1 MNWTKQIPNA
11 LTTLR
16 LVLTVPI
23 CILIL
28 EKDFSIVLWIAAIA
42 GFTDWLDGWLARRL
56 DAMSRYGAVIDPV
69 CDKVMLIG
77 IFVSVWMV
85 GLVPWWLAFIVVVR
99 DFIIVSGALV
109 YHWLY
114 GRYEMDPSIWG
125 KLSTFVQIVAV
136 LVILGQQVY
145 PVLPEQ
151 ALQAGWLIVV
161 IMAFISAG
169 HYVYV
174 WGGKAIQNKSV

>member
-1 MNWTKQIPNA
+1 RIG
-11 LTTLR
+11 
-16 LVLTVPI
+16 VLGSGWMFG
-23 CILIL
+23 LGAWWAA
-28 EKDFSIVLWIAAIA
+28 FS
-42 GFTDWLDGWLARRL
+42 
-56 DAMSRYGAVIDPV
+56 
-69 CDKVMLIG
+69 
-77 IFVSVWMV
+77 
-85 GLVPWWLAFIVVVR
+85 VVVR

-169 HYVYV
+169 HYVDV

>member
-85 GLVPWWLAFIVVVR
+85 GLVPWWLAF
-99 DFIIVSGALV
+99 
-109 YHWLY
+109 
-114 GRYEMDPSIWG
+114 
-125 KLSTFVQIVAV
+125 
-136 LVILGQQVY
+136 
-145 PVLPEQ
+145 
-151 ALQAGWLIVV
+151 
-161 IMAFISAG
+161 
-169 HYVYV
+169 
-174 WGGKAIQNKSV
+174 